1 RTETQSEIEGQT
13 TAMRYETSRH
23 TTCVLLKICAILGR
37 GDLGLLHCRR
47 PQAKYPLLAV
57 DLERVFANDL
67 RQLSGGRSP
76 HDVHLPQT
84 VLCGHVALRKEK
96 IRQICGNNC

>member
-1 RTETQSEIEGQT
+1 MRELMWIVIQILHHLHGDKRGIFWAPSLRRIAQDAEFEGQT
-13 TAMRYETSRH
+13 IAMRIDISVH
-23 TTCVLLKICAILGR
+23 TTCVVLKICAILGR

-67 RQLSGGRSP
+67 RQLS
-76 HDVHLPQT
+76 
-84 VLCGHVALRKEK
+84 
-96 IRQICGNNC
+96 